1 MLQVKVIASGSR
13 GNCTVLAD
21 GSTRIML
28 DAGIPIKQILTAL
41 EYQLPDYVLITHEH
55 GDHARKSTLQ
65 ALIERGAE
73 VYMTQGTKDALKIED
88 RYNLHLFSP
97 NLEMKPIKLGDYEFT
112 ALQAVHDAAEPA
124 VFRIES
130 DTEKILYATD
140 TRQVPHWHSERPY
153 TKILIEANFLENDLL
168 ESKSIDE
175 GQRKRI
181 FENHLS
187 IERAVESFEY
197 WKRNNLLEAL
207 QEVHL
212 IHLSKRHG
220 NAARFIQAV
229 KEVVGEIDVYA
240 H

>member
-1 MLQVKVIASGSR
+1 MLKVKVMASGSS
-13 GNCTVLAD
+13 GNCTVLE
-21 GSTRIML
+21 GSARIML
-28 DAGIPIKQILTAL
+28 DAGIPMKQILTSL
-41 EYQLPDYVLITHEH
+41 NYKLPEYVLITHEH
-55 GDHARKSTLQ
+55 GDHAQKSTVKNL
-65 ALIERGAE
+65 LERGVE
-73 VYMTQGTKDALKIED
+73 VYMTAGTKDALKLEN

-97 NLEMKPIKLGDYEFT
+97 NLEMKPIKLGDYKFT

-124 VFRIES
+124 VFKIES

-140 TRQVPHWHSERPY
+140 TRQVPHWHSNRPY
-153 TKILIEANFLENDLL
+153 TKILVESNFLENELL
-168 ESKSIDE
+168 ESKTIDE

-187 IERAVESFEY
+187 IERTVESFEY
-197 WKRNNLLEAL
+197 WKRNNLLDAL

-229 KEVVGEIDVYA
+229 KEVVGEIEVYA